1 MPLLP
6 WRAHQTT
13 GTTGTGTLTLNAAAT
28 SRRSFQAAYGVSA
41 VQVKYVIAGTSFYEM
56 GYGSFDGGTPGTLTR
71 PSGNIVASSNAG
83 SLVSLPAGTADVY
96 AWIDPGERQVVTGT
110 GAITL
115 ALADLGNSVV
125 WSGTTAQTVAFPA
138 VANVPAGLGFQFR
151 NAGTANLTLDPNASE
166 TINGTITLVLTP
178 GQAVEVLK
186 VGAAWVAFYEAA
198 RMISEI
204 VWLPLTTPPPRC
216 L

>member
-1 MPLLP
+1 MPILP

-83 SLVSLPAGTADVY
+83 SLV
-96 AWIDPGERQVVTGT
+96 
-110 GAITL
+110 
-115 ALADLGNSVV
+115 
-125 WSGTTAQTVAFPA
+125 
-138 VANVPAGLGFQFR
+138 
-151 NAGTANLTLDPNASE
+151 
-166 TINGTITLVLTP
+166 
-178 GQAVEVLK
+178 
-186 VGAAWVAFYEAA
+186 
-198 RMISEI
+198 
-204 VWLPLTTPPPRC
+204 
-216 L
+216 